1 MKINL
6 SIPDELF
13 ETYVKK
19 FGLPA
24 AYNRMRQAI
33 EIFKDVEVSDRAIVV
48 AADNRRAIE
57 AIFQTTIDDAPKL
70 VKLIQNM
77 NTIKLGNVEMG
88 FTAEEYARLQ
98 MQATFHGRTL
108 ETFVR
113 EMVMELKDMMLEKV

>member
-13 ETYVKK
+13 EIYVKK

-33 EIFKDVEVSDRAIVV
+33 EIFKDVEASDRAIVV

-57 AIFQTTIDDAPKL
+57 AVFQTTIDDAPKL

-77 NTIKLGNVEMG
+77 SRVSLGNVNME
-88 FTAEEYARLQ
+88 FSSDQLAR
-98 MQATFHGRTL
+98 MEAQAGFHGRTL
-108 ETFVR
+108 EQYIR
-113 EMVMELKDMMLEKV
+113 ETVKELKETMLERC